1 MTEFIRFTIVEIDSQ
16 VWFMN
21 GRQKCAGFKI
31 ISFLLIPSYPSG
43 LPFISEVIL
52 PEIFLQ

>member
-1 MTEFIRFTIVEIDSQ
+1 MIEFIRFNIVEIDSH

-21 GRQKCAGFKI
+21 GRQKCADFKV
-31 ISFLLIPSYPSG
+31 ISFLLIPSYQSG
-43 LPFISEVIL
+43 LPFISEIIL